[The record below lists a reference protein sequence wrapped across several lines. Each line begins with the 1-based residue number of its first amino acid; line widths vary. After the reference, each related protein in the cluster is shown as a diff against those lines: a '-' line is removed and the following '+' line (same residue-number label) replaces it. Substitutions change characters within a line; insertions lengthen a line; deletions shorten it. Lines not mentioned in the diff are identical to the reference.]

1 MLLLVIMD
9 NLSEIEIRTM
19 RLGGNEK
26 FNTFLA
32 THNISKYMKITEK
45 YRTPAALFYLS
56 KLKAEVN
63 DPSARFP
70 EANIDDLEEERT
82 QVGAGKRKFKEYLK

>member
-1 MLLLVIMD
+1 MD

-32 THNISKYMKITEK
+32 THKISKYMKITEK
-45 YRTPAALFYLS
+45 YFTTAALLYRSQLN
-56 KLKAEVN
+56 AEVN
-63 DPSARFP
+63 DSSARFSGG
-70 EANIDDLEEERT
+70 EH
-82 QVGAGKRKFKEYLK
+82 